1 MKRILKLILLFILTV
16 SILGA
21 IYFISK
27 WNKISYD
34 ENIDKSKGIKIL
46 DKKIFQNFFLN
57 SDLAK
62 VKTDFELFE
71 NKSDT
76 VSFNFNSTLNPKY
89 PNLLILRF
97 NRGDGYSW
105 ININV
110 LKYKNYFYTTAESYT
125 DVVSTS
131 DFLESEPYIIKQQKL
146 TLNKSNYKKGDSI
159 YGKIELEIKFTPN
172 DSIYNAKGYFRS
184 LIE

>member
-1 MKRILKLILLFILTV
+1 MIFLLIISV
-16 SILGA
+16 LGA
-21 IYFISK
+21 IYFVSK

-34 ENIDKSKGIKIL
+34 ENIYKSKGIKIL
-46 DKKIFQNFFLN
+46 DKKIFHNFLIN
-57 SDLAK
+57 SDSTK
-62 VKTDFELFE
+62 VKTDFEIFE

-76 VSFNFNSTLNPKY
+76 VSSRFNSTLNTKY
-89 PNLLILRF
+89 SNLIILRF
-97 NRGDGYSW
+97 NSGDGYSG

-125 DVVSTS
+125 DVVSAS
-131 DFLESEPYIIKQQKL
+131 DFLESEPYIIKKQKL
-146 TLNKSNYKKGDSI
+146 TLNKSVYKKGDSI